1 MVPKKTRRLGITR
14 SLWRKMKHTTHIEIA
29 NLKDMNLAE
38 AGVIDPEEVRRVT
51 VEDAVVD
58 TGATRLAL
66 PKPLIEQL
74 GLTPVRSTKSL
85 TTNGVVDRTV
95 YSSVEFT
102 VLGRKDNIQV
112 TDLPANIPVL
122 VGHVVLELLDL
133 CLDIKKGLIY
143 NPDHDDEWI
152 EDLL

>member
-1 MVPKKTRRLGITR
+1 
-14 SLWRKMKHTTHIEIA
+14 MKHTTHIEMA
-29 NLKDMNLAE
+29 NLKDLNLAE
-38 AGVIDPEEVRRVT
+38 AGVIDPEDVRRVT
-51 VEDAVVD
+51 VENAVVD

-66 PKPLIEQL
+66 PKPIIEQL

-85 TTNGVVDRTV
+85 TTNAVVDRTV

-112 TDLPANIPVL
+112 TDLPANVPVL

-133 CLDIKKGLIY
+133 CLDIRKGLIY

>member
-1 MVPKKTRRLGITR
+1 
-14 SLWRKMKHTTHIEIA
+14 MKHTTHIEMA
-29 NLKDMNLAE
+29 NLKDLNLAE
-38 AGVIDPEEVRRVT
+38 AGVIDPQDVRRVT

-112 TDLPANIPVL
+112 TDLPANVPVL

-133 CLDIKKGLIY
+133 CLDIRKGLIY
-143 NPDHDDEWI
+143 NPAHDDEWI